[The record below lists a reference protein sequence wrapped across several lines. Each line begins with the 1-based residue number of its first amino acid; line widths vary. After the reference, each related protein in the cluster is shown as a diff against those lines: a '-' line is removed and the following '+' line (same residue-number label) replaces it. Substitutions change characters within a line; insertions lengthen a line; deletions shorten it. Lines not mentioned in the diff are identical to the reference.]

1 MLCTTCFPDLTS
13 YKKQAYSLIFNQN
26 SKTMKTL
33 KRLFLLIAA
42 TGLLFSCSK
51 YDQKDFDMS
60 GFSGE
65 DHKGHPLMHEG
76 FFIVKPNGVD
86 DTETL
91 REAFADALNYGP
103 GAVVQLV
110 AGEYHLNFIEIH
122 EFNGKFQGA
131 GKGKT
136 IITTIDDLDVDA
148 LISENLNTVLIRFV
162 GGDVHM
168 GDMTIKTPPGAL
180 STGSESR
187 IDGLVGF
194 SAYTYQTYENR
205 SGNEYINALINN
217 VDFTGH
223 WDNCGYGL
231 KAEFG
236 CRSGVKVSGGYP
248 LSNTNI
254 TITNCLFKDFLYSG
268 ALIWHIKDGKIN
280 VGTKNN
286 GNVFNN
292 IKAAHTGSSVGYG
305 SLGIWMN
312 VNVEISIVD
321 NTFQLDYDR
330 NFGIDLWRAP
340 YPAFLEQVPQ
350 TKATIC
356 NIEKNVFNIT
366 GGAGGIKMNDRRRY
380 FAPTEAPMLVQVKN
394 NLFNMSNGAYS
405 GIECVCMSGS
415 VIRNNRFTGSGSY
428 GVWIYTDGF
437 INEVN
442 FNENGLM
449 LGNNF
454 SNTTY
459 SIATVL
465 LNERSRN
472 WKIVGANLGENII
485 DNGENN
491 IIISMNINH
500 CKAPFGPSDV
510 DNFEE
515 IKDAVHGLKGH

>member
-1 MLCTTCFPDLTS
+1 
-13 YKKQAYSLIFNQN
+13 
-26 SKTMKTL
+26 MKTL
-33 KRLFLLIAA
+33 KRLFLLIVA

-51 YDQKDFDMS
+51 YDQEDFDMS

-65 DHKGHPLMHEG
+65 DHKGHPFMHKG
-76 FFIVKPNGVD
+76 FFSVKPNGID

-103 GAVVQLV
+103 GAEVQLV
-110 AGEYHLNFIEIH
+110 AGEYHLNFIEIR
-122 EFNGKFQGA
+122 EFIGKFQGA

-168 GDMTIKTPPGAL
+168 GDMTIKTPPGLL
-180 STGSESR
+180 STGSESG

-205 SGNEYINALINN
+205 SGNEYINAVINN
-217 VDFTGH
+217 VDFAGH

-292 IKAAHTGSSVGYG
+292 IKAEHTSSSVGYG

-356 NIEKNVFNIT
+356 NIEKNLFNIT

-380 FAPTEAPMLVQVKN
+380 FSPSEVPMLVQVKN
-394 NLFNMSNGAYS
+394 NLFNMGNDADV
-405 GIECVCMSGS
+405 GIECVCMSGTI
-415 VIRNNRFTGSGSY
+415 IRNNKFTGNGSY
-428 GVWIYTDGF
+428 GVLITTDGF
-437 INEVN
+437 FNEGKQN
-442 FNENGLM
+442 YNENGLM

-472 WKIVGANLGENII
+472 WTIVGGDLGENII
-485 DNGENN
+485 DNGTNN
-491 IIISMNINH
+491 IITGFNNNTSEIPLGQTI
-500 CKAPFGPSDV
+500 V
-510 DNFEE
+510 DNLEE
-515 IKDAVHGLKGH
+515 MREALDDWDEQ